1 MEKRRAYSNATAMVN
16 RRKQSRHNNYSILDR
31 VKYAIYYS
39 GKSDTIEIFGFF
51 TAIAV
56 FSISLVIGLSI
67 MHSGAFV
74 GGIAVI
80 LIGVTIF
87 CLVGDIVF
95 NPYEDN
101 EY

>member
-1 MEKRRAYSNATAMVN
+1 MEKRRAYSNVTAAN
-16 RRKQSRHNNYSILDR
+16 SRKQNRHNNYSVLDR
-31 VKYAIYYS
+31 VKYAIYCS

-80 LIGVTIF
+80 LIGVAIF